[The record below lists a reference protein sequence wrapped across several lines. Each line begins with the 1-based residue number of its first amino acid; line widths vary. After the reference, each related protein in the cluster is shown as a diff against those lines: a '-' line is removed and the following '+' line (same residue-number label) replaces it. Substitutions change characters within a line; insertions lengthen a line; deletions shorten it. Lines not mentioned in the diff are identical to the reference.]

1 MVTGKEIHTQR
12 NRFFMAFLEKSRKEC
27 VKMGLA
33 HEKKSYLQEKANL
46 FEIGSYKKIFFC
58 HFPLDNMEKIHYNT
72 EVNGVWRSL
81 VSRLVRVQE
90 ASGSNPDTPTK
101 NCGCSCS
108 RSFFME
114 ALL

>member
-46 FEIGSYKKIFFC
+46 FEIGSHHNIKKQIIF
-58 HFPLDNMEKIHYNT
+58 LT
-72 EVNGVWRSL
+72 
-81 VSRLVRVQE
+81 
-90 ASGSNPDTPTK
+90 SGK
-101 NCGCSCS
+101 N
-108 RSFFME
+108 